1 MLTDY
6 RSNDA
11 VLTICQNNKAETVTI
26 TEINGMA
33 EELTGFMSA
42 HLVGKPL
49 SNILPERIAE
59 LLTEYI
65 DFENDTSDVGTVLS
79 KVQSF
84 SIIGKNG
91 KEKAY
96 KIKIV
101 RVPSSG
107 DNLLFLLVL
116 QDSLGAR
123 KNEAIRKVIRE
134 NFKGHEALD
143 SQTGLPDKSSLI
155 KDIAVMKRYSTTND
169 ILSCLA
175 VLQIDNY
182 DKIFAQY
189 GNIIAID
196 VLKYVA
202 FITNHSMR
210 PDDVVA
216 SVGDGRIAIL
226 LVDMAK
232 DSERLV
238 LNRLRWQIASNPY
251 IGKTKDSIGLSVSI
265 SFCDIVGNIGDKE
278 IVEKCEQALDG
289 LSAGAHNVL
298 VEAAVYE

>member
-11 VLTICQNNKAETVTI
+11 VLTICQNNKAEIVTI
-26 TEINGMA
+26 TEVNDIA
-33 EELTGFMSA
+33 KELTGFSA
-42 HLVGKPL
+42 LELIGKPL
-49 SNILPERIAE
+49 ANILPERIAE
-59 LLTEYI
+59 LLTEYV

-96 KIKIV
+96 RIKIV

-107 DNLLFLLVL
+107 NILLFLLVL
-116 QDSLGAR
+116 QDGLGAR
-123 KNEAIRKVIRE
+123 KNEAVRKVIRE

-143 SQTGLPDKSSLI
+143 PQTELPNRASLI
-155 KDIAVMKRYSTTND
+155 KDIGVMKRYSTTND

-182 DKIFAQY
+182 DKLLAQY
-189 GNIIAID
+189 GAVICLDI
-196 VLKYVA
+196 LKYIG
-202 FITNHSMR
+202 FLTKNSMR

-216 SVGDGRIAIL
+216 SIGNDRIAIL

-251 IGKTKDSIGLSVSI
+251 IGENKNTIGLSVSI
-265 SFCDIVGNIGDKE
+265 SFCDIVSNIGDKE
-278 IVEKCEQALDG
+278 TVEKCETALDG

-298 VEAAVYE
+298 VEATV

>member
-11 VLTICQNNKAETVTI
+11 VLTICQNNKAEIITVT
-26 TEINGMA
+26 EANEMA
-33 EELTGFMSA
+33 RELTGFTAIEM
-42 HLVGKPL
+42 VGKPL
-49 SNILPERIAE
+49 SNILPERISE
-59 LLTEYI
+59 LLTEYV
-65 DFENDTSDVGTVLS
+65 DFANDTSDVGTVLS

-96 KIKIV
+96 RIKIV

-107 DNLLFLLVL
+107 NNLLFLLVL

-123 KNEAIRKVIRE
+123 KNEAVRKVMRE
-134 NFKGHEALD
+134 NFKGHESLD
-143 SQTGLPDKSSLI
+143 PQTDLPDKNSLI
-155 KDIAVMKRYSTTND
+155 KDIGVVKRYISTND
-169 ILSCLA
+169 TLACFA

-182 DKIFAQY
+182 DKIIAQY
-189 GNIIAID
+189 GREVSLEII
-196 VLKYVA
+196 KYVA
-202 FITNHSMR
+202 TIASRSMR
-210 PDDVVA
+210 PDDVVGMV
-216 SVGDGRIAIL
+216 SGERIGIL

-251 IGKTKDSIGLSVSI
+251 PVANKPPIGLSVSI
-265 SFCDIVGNIGDKE
+265 SFCNVVGNVSDKGT
-278 IVEKCEQALDG
+278 VEHCETLLDG
-289 LSAGAHNVL
+289 LNDGAHNML
-298 VEAAVYE
+298 VEVVV